1 MAQNNITGWIRYWAA
16 ANLVAVNEIASLD
29 DVKQARRFCAVM
41 RDGVF
46 SNVTDA
52 AIWQA
57 LQSLRS
63 ELLAA

>member
-1 MAQNNITGWIRYWAA
+1 MTQTEIKGWIKYWAA

-29 DVKQARRFCAVM
+29 DVKQARRFCAVT

-46 SNVTDA
+46 SNVSDA